1 MPKNTLQNNPL
12 ALEPEDFRN
21 NNVKEEMN
29 IKQEWAKTFIETYWI
44 NVCMYNLDYL
54 LYQNQVSQNNKN
66 LTRIIFVSTLHMYV
80 YYIKVVALIVLYS
93 KGGKWITFQ
102 LGMGACRKKG
112 SRNLI
117 QFIPKDRKFEHLVRL
132 LLQMFN
138 RLGAQRW
145 TRWRSR
151 TNPDRQNLKNLFGKT
166 RYFW

>member
-21 NNVKEEMN
+21 NNANNDHIKEEMN
-29 IKQEWAKTFIETYWI
+29 IKQEWAKTFVETYWI

-66 LTRIIFVSTLHMYV
+66 LTRIIFVSTLCMFIISKYLV
-80 YYIKVVALIVLYS
+80 VLYS
-93 KGGKWITFQ
+93 KGGEWITFQ

-117 QFIPKDRKFEHLVRL
+117 
-132 LLQMFN
+132 LQKIGNF
-138 RLGAQRW
+138 
-145 TRWRSR
+145 
-151 TNPDRQNLKNLFGKT
+151 DI
-166 RYFW
+166 